1 MKFIGSEQLKYKKA
15 IKDGK
20 VVDKSKDN
28 LITVPS
34 GTTISFGDMTE
45 SNVRGKTVYSIQL
58 TVVKDFGKGNVSKV
72 TTLNLA

>member
-1 MKFIGSEQLKYKKA
+1 MKFIGSEQLKYRKA

-20 VVDKSKDN
+20 VVDKGKDN

-45 SNVRGKTVYSIQL
+45 NKGKYSIVM
-58 TVVKDFGKGNVSKV
+58 TVVKDFGKGNVSKSI
-72 TTLNLA
+72 TLNLI

>member
-1 MKFIGSEQLKYKKA
+1 MKFIGSKQLEYKKA

-28 LITVPS
+28 LTTVSS

-45 SNVRGKTVYSIQL
+45 NRGKYSIVM
-58 TVVKDFGKGNVSKV
+58 TVVKDFGKGNVSKSI
-72 TTLNLA
+72 TLNLI

>member
-1 MKFIGSEQLKYKKA
+1 MKFIGGEQLKYRKA

-34 GTTISFGDMTE
+34 GTTVSFGDMTQ
-45 SNVRGKTVYSIQL
+45 SVVKGRTVYSIQL
-58 TVVKDFGKGNVSKV
+58 TVVKDFGKGDVSKT
-72 TTLNLA
+72 TTLNLI